1 MCDNTYDERS
11 ITKILAKYPDRIPVI
26 IKKGN
31 KEAPDI
37 DRHKYLVPKDITFST
52 FTCIIRQRIK
62 LSQDQAIFIM
72 VNNTLVNQSEIMSS
86 IYKKYK
92 SNNGSLELTYSTEST
107 FGSSM

>member
-1 MCDNTYDERS
+1 MLNLDNEDERS
-11 ITKILAKYPDRIPVI
+11 INKILSKYPDRIPVI
-26 IKKGN
+26 INKGN

-52 FTCIIRQRIK
+52 FTCIIRQRLK
-62 LSQDQAIFIM
+62 LKPDEAIFIM

-92 SNNGSLELTYSTEST
+92 SNNGSLHLVYSTEST
-107 FGSSM
+107 FG

>member
-1 MCDNTYDERS
+1 MYNNTYDEHS
-11 ITKILAKYPDRIPVI
+11 ISKILAKYPDRIPVI

-52 FTCIIRQRIK
+52 FTFIIRKRIK

-72 VNNTLVNQSEIMSS
+72 VNNILVNQSEIMSS
-86 IYKKYK
+86 IYKKY
-92 SNNGSLELTYSTEST
+92 N
-107 FGSSM
+107 

>member
-1 MCDNTYDERS
+1 MLNLDNEDERS
-11 ITKILAKYPDRIPVI
+11 INKILSKYPDRIPVI

-37 DRHKYLVPKDITFST
+37 DRHKFLVPKDITMSSFT
-52 FTCIIRQRIK
+52 FVIRQRVK
-62 LSQDQAIFIM
+62 LKPDEALFIM

-92 SNNGSLELTYSTEST
+92 SNNGSLYLVYSNEST
-107 FGSSM
+107 FG

>member
-1 MCDNTYDERS
+1 MYTHDERT
-11 ITKILAKYPDRIPVI
+11 INKILAKYPDRIPVI

-62 LSQDQAIFIM
+62 LTQDQAIFIM

-92 SNNGSLELTYSTEST
+92 SNNGSLYLVYSTEST
-107 FGSSM
+107 FG

>member
-1 MCDNTYDERS
+1 MYSNTYDGRS
-11 ITKILAKYPDRIPVI
+11 ISKILAKYPDRIPVI

-72 VNNTLVNQSEIMSS
+72 VNNTLVNQREIMSS
-86 IYKKYK
+86 VYNKHK
-92 SNNGSLELTYSTEST
+92 SQDGSLQLTYSTEST
-107 FGSSM
+107 FG